1 MSARAKLWLGFGML
15 TALLALFSI
24 TVIIDLRGIQRDLYE
39 QSEIARPRSAT
50 ARQMEIHLLGYALA
64 VRTYLDLRDAR
75 FLEAA
80 RGDAAALNE
89 RLADY
94 TRLARTPRQ
103 QELAARFASTW
114 KSYSELAERIVSRR
128 GADSAR
134 DLEQLVAIRQA
145 LESALKREIQ
155 AEAQRAYEELKN
167 ATATRMQALVRLAAF
182 LLFLGVAIGLATALV
197 VSRSVLRNA
206 RERDDQRT
214 VTS

>member
-15 TALLALFSI
+15 TALLGLFSI

-75 FLEAA
+75 FVEAA
-80 RGDAAALNE
+80 RRDAAALDE

-94 TRLARTPRQ
+94 ARLARTPRQ

-114 KSYSELAERIVSRR
+114 KNYSELAERIVGRR
-128 GADSAR
+128 GDSAR
-134 DLEQLVAIRQA
+134 DLDQLVAMRQA
-145 LESALKREIQ
+145 LESALKHEIQ
-155 AEAQRAYEELKN
+155 PEAQRNYEELKN
-167 ATATRMQALVRLAAF
+167 ATAARMQALVRLAAF
-182 LLFLGVAIGLATALV
+182 LLFFGVALGLATALV
-197 VSRSVLRNA
+197 VSRSVLPSA
-206 RERDDQRT
+206 R
-214 VTS
+214 